1 MLLHLLLISACLGIS
16 SAREKVVKDID
27 CVMRMEAVHEC
38 RSDAREHYE
47 IETDDPDGRADFEE
61 RKFCNWM
68 TTAYEDCTKSIIG
81 DCFDIEE
88 VHFWVDADLKEYFD
102 QVNKTNW
109 QFPNWDSQ
117 KCPPFKKML
126 DRDAAN
132 DIEEGAELSEC
143 QLANQRFQDCRD
155 RAFIEFENAEYDRT
169 PFFQERIL
177 CKIETALLSICPSEL
192 KGCKTEEELERM
204 TYWVLINDDFKYET
218 WDSNKCPAVKRVVT
232 KWNALKES
240 FNTPLQDFKGLKPLQ
255 KKCITVPNNMCAVV
269 YDEIGCRGWKLNIPE
284 GETFFN
290 WWDPIYSGYRNDI
303 EAVSVKAGCDFTGF
317 DAVNMSGENITISA
331 GSANKHVMLID
342 EDDFMTSD
350 FYEKIE
356 SISCTCRN

>member
-1 MLLHLLLISACLGIS
+1 MLLHLLLISAFLGRS
-16 SAREKVVKDID
+16 SAEEKVVKDID

-88 VHFWVDADLKEYFD
+88 VHFWVDADLKEYFA
-102 QVNKTNW
+102 QVNKTDW

-132 DIEEGAELSEC
+132 ENEEGVELSEC
-143 QLANQRFQDCRD
+143 QMANQRFQDCRD
-155 RAFIEFENAEYDRT
+155 RAFIEFEDAEYDRT

-177 CKIETALLSICPSEL
+177 CNIETALLSTCPSEL

-204 TYWVLINDDFKYET
+204 TYWVLINDDFEYET

-232 KWNALKES
+232 KWKALKES
-240 FNTPLQDFKGLKPLQ
+240 FKNTLQDSKGLKPTLQ
-255 KKCITVPNNMCAVV
+255 KKCNTVPNNMCAVV
-269 YDEIGCRGWKLNIPE
+269 YDNIGCSGWKLNIPE
-284 GETFFN
+284 GEIIFN
-290 WWDPIYSGYRNDI
+290 WWDPIYSWYRNDI
-303 EAVSVKAGCDFTGF
+303 EAVSVKAGCDFTGY
-317 DAVNMSGENITISA
+317 DAVNMSGKNITISA
-331 GSANKHVMLID
+331 GSANKHVTLKD
-342 EDDFMTSD
+342 EDELADFD
-350 FYEKIE
+350 EKIE